1 MELSSHQATC
11 NETYIALSSK
21 FQEGDTEKRSIR
33 KQKKAAEDVMRAS
46 EIKGYNYI
54 ETV

>member
-21 FQEGDTEKRSIR
+21 FQRHKSSEN
-33 KQKKAAEDVMRAS
+33 KKKKMWWEWKKMRES
-46 EIKGYNYI
+46 EMKGYNYI